1 MNTIIIRI
9 PETSY
14 YLDKNT
20 NLQWCVTD
28 NGKKEKQ
35 VEATGKIEDFTSYYQ
50 SLMSNNSGNH
60 YTIVLALPSTMVLY
74 KNLATNEKHRKYLSS
89 TLPYLV
95 EEYLS
100 DNIEEMHIQY
110 STLNNVSG
118 HISVCA
124 IKNNLIKE
132 IIELFNQSL
141 IPLDSLIAE
150 AQLYHT
156 EQNSISLILDKS
168 SLIIVNKDDQGIVAT
183 NETIINYFDN
193 IKTVKDELNNTNLT
207 TDDVNNV
214 ILKYTANACQKDIN
228 LITNAVQNKLPID
241 TIKLENTIID
251 YISKTYKKKLKNNSI
266 VDLRQGTYACKRK
279 IGKFIHRWKPIA
291 IALCFFFVID
301 VLVSTGLG
309 FSYLQKK
316 NDLWKTNTEKYIEIF
331 PKDQQAIRALQ
342 KKDYKFDVQKMLKNR
357 MKGFDQGTTDN
368 TFLFVWYRLSAAIEE
383 SKLQSILEKIDY
395 SSNSKKIKLE
405 FSGGDIQEINKLKSI
420 LDKYNLDVQ
429 EDTKDKTKSLL
440 VGKKT

>member
-1 MNTIIIRI
+1 MNTIIIRT

-20 NLQWCVTD
+20 NLQWCIIG

-35 VEATGKIEDFTSYYQ
+35 VETTGKIEDFTSYYK
-50 SLMSNNSGNH
+50 SLTSNGNSN
-60 YTIVLALPSTMVLY
+60 YTVVLALPSTMVLY
-74 KNLATNEKHRKYLSS
+74 KNIATNEKHRKYLSS

-95 EEYLS
+95 EEYLA
-100 DNIEEMHIQY
+100 DNIEEMHIQH
-110 STLNNVSG
+110 SALNNISG

-124 IKNNLIKE
+124 IKNNLIKD
-132 IIELFNQSL
+132 IIALFNQYL

-150 AQLYHT
+150 AQLYNT
-156 EQNSISLILDKS
+156 EKNSISLFLDKS
-168 SLIIVNKDDQGIVAT
+168 SLIIVNKDDQGIVASH
-183 NETIINYFDN
+183 ETIINYFDN
-193 IKTVKDELNNTNLT
+193 IKTTE
-207 TDDVNNV
+207 DVNNV
-214 ILKYTANACQKDIN
+214 ILKYTTETCQKDIS
-228 LITNAVQNKLPID
+228 LITNAVQNKLSID
-241 TIKLENTIID
+241 TIKLDCTILD
-251 YISKTYKKKLKNNSI
+251 YISETYKKKLKNNSI
-266 VDLRQGTYACKRK
+266 VDLRQGAYACKRK
-279 IGKFIHRWKPIA
+279 IGKLIHKWKPIA
-291 IALCFFFVID
+291 IALCCLFVID
-301 VLVSTGLG
+301 ILISTGLG

-316 NDLWKTNTEKYIEIF
+316 NDLWKINTEKYIAIF

-383 SKLQSILEKIDY
+383 AKLQSLLEKIDY

-405 FSGGDIQEINKLKSI
+405 FSGGDIQEVNKLKSI

-429 EDTKDKTKSLL
+429 EYTKDKTKSLL
-440 VGKKT
+440 VGKKA